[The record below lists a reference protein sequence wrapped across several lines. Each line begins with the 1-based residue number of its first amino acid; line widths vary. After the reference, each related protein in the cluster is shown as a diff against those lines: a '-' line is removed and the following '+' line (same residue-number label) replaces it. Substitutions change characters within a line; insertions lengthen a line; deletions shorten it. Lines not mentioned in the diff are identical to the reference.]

1 MSYKEWIWSIPR
13 PNPGSRAQIIGK
25 LNVPKQIWY
34 ILAKK
39 AFFNY
44 NVHVYT
50 VEPLTPQNQN
60 TWDTLIS
67 ASPGSTAFHSL
78 AWQDALANAF
88 KQLTPAYQL
97 IRQSDSVI
105 GGVPAFI
112 FQPIPGVRLW
122 HSLPWNLPGGI
133 HLLNSAQLN
142 PEELIV
148 SIETAAAEK
157 GWCEIRWTLTP
168 EDTITHGDFF
178 TQMGYERT
186 NHFTHLLKTNGDI
199 DALWHAYNKR
209 VRGAVRKAEKSGVA
223 VRDTNSPAAL
233 STFYDMYLMTVKR
246 LGGTPKPRALM
257 QTLLQRK
264 IAKLAIATY
273 RDTIIAGLLYLRF
286 NRTVTLWCEASVP
299 AFLKYRPNNAIF
311 HYIITQAC
319 HGKDEYVDF
328 GASPPDNRGLI
339 AHKEQYRAVQTD
351 FASYT
356 KVISSLKRRLWTQSE
371 GMLRQIYTWLQFF

>member
-1 MSYKEWIWSIPR
+1 M
-13 PNPGSRAQIIGK
+13 
-25 LNVPKQIWY
+25 
-34 ILAKK
+34 
-39 AFFNY
+39 
-44 NVHVYT
+44 YT

-60 TWDTLIS
+60 EWDTIIRQC
-67 ASPGSTAFHSL
+67 PGSTVFQSL
-78 AWQDALANAF
+78 AWRDALASAF
-88 KQLTPAYQL
+88 KQLIPIYSL
-97 IRQSDSVI
+97 IKQEDAIV
-105 GGVPAFI
+105 GGLPAFV
-112 FQPIPGVRLW
+112 FQPIPGIRLW
-122 HSLPWNLPGGI
+122 HSMPWNLFGGI
-133 HLLNSAQLN
+133 LLVDSLPVN
-142 PEELIV
+142 PEALIT
-148 SIETAAAEK
+148 SIETAAVEK

-168 EDTITHGDFF
+168 AHTARYGDSL
-178 TQMGYERT
+178 TEAGYERT

-199 DALWHAYNKR
+199 DAIWHAYNKR

-223 VRDTNSPAAL
+223 VTDTDSEEAL

-246 LGGTPKPRALM
+246 LGGTPKPRVLM

-319 HGKDEYVDF
+319 HEKYEWVDF
-328 GASPPDNRGLI
+328 GASPPENAGLI
-339 AHKEQYRAVQTD
+339 AHKEQYKATQKD

-356 KVISSLKRRLWTQSE
+356 KVVSPLKRALWTQSE
-371 GMLRQIYTWLQFF
+371 GALRQIYTWMQRSG